1 MTASR
6 IFTYTI
12 TFFGGAA
19 ITVSAANK
27 ARASHIAQS
36 FYGQGGTR
44 WAAIETIERRIA
56 TGRRRRAAFP
66 SRSPRRFVADGEA
79 PL

>member
-27 ARASHIAQS
+27 ARASHIAQF

-44 WAAIETIERRIA
+44 WAAIETIQCRIA
-56 TGRRRRAAFP
+56 TCRQRAALP
-66 SRSPRRFVADGEA
+66 SRSNRHFIADGEA